1 MSNKTPKLTLYLD
14 LCVYNRPFDYQ
25 GQERIALET
34 SAFIYILER
43 IEKGF
48 YNIVVSEAL
57 TYENTKNP
65 YEDRKERIFSYFGLA
80 EELIKVDN
88 SDIKRVEVLKDLGFS
103 DIDALHIALAE
114 KGNIN
119 YFVTCDD
126 GILRLYNKNKNR
138 IKVNIIS
145 VIELVNKE
153 K

>member
-1 MSNKTPKLTLYLD
+1 MSNKTLKLTLYLD

-34 SAFIYILER
+34 GAFIYILEK
-43 IEKGF
+43 IEKRF
-48 YNIVVSEAL
+48 YSLVISEAL
-57 TYENTKNP
+57 IYENTKNP
-65 YEDRKERIFSYFGLA
+65 DEDKKDRIFSYFGLA
-80 EELIKVDN
+80 SEIIKVDN
-88 SDIKRVEVLKDLGFS
+88 LDIIRAKVLKDLGFS

-126 GILRLYNKNKNR
+126 GILKLYNKNKNM
-138 IKVNIIS
+138 IKINIIS